1 MTHVNVRHPGPGRHD
16 TEGQLSGSTDG
27 RIGTNRA
34 TRPARRQSRATRISS
49 VRSCCN
55 REQSEMSRHVSYEY
69 VQNLR
74 FVIARYQS
82 SSSSSSW
89 SERAAMALRR
99 DASTAASCFVRL
111 EASAAAG
118 ADEGSSRLE
127 TGLREKLPDAMAASA
142 APRLSKS
149 GVRDAGIVAARGR
162 GTGVVAADGS
172 GGGGAGGGTVRTIGG
187 VSRGGRGGACGG
199 SDLLTIGG
207 ASKGGGGGACGGG
220 GTVLTIGGA
229 SSGGGVSSGG
239 GGGACGGGDLLTI
252 GGASRGGGG
261 GACGGG
267 ASDRARS
274 TGLAAV
280 SGSEGGGLWG
290 GENEALAFAA
300 AASAAAIAAALIS
313 NAQAAASISAS
324 ACSTS

>member
-1 MTHVNVRHPGPGRHD
+1 
-16 TEGQLSGSTDG
+16 
-27 RIGTNRA
+27 
-34 TRPARRQSRATRISS
+34 
-49 VRSCCN
+49 
-55 REQSEMSRHVSYEY
+55 
-69 VQNLR
+69 
-74 FVIARYQS
+74 
-82 SSSSSSW
+82 
-89 SERAAMALRR
+89 MALRR
-99 DASTAASCFVRL
+99 DSSTAASCFVRL

-127 TGLREKLPDAMAASA
+127 TGFREKLTEAMATSA

-149 GVRDAGIVAARGR
+149 GVAEAGVRDADIFAARGR
-162 GTGVVAADGS
+162 GTGVDAADGS
-172 GGGGAGGGTVRTIGG
+172 GGGGAGGGIELTIGG

-207 ASKGGGGGACGGG
+207 
-220 GTVLTIGGA
+220 V
-229 SSGGGVSSGG
+229 
-239 GGGACGGGDLLTI
+239 
-252 GGASRGGGG
+252 SRGGRG

-267 ASDRARS
+267 ASDRTCS

-280 SGSEGGGLWG
+280 DGSEGGGFGG

-313 NAQAAASISAS
+313 NAKAAASISASISAS

>member
-1 MTHVNVRHPGPGRHD
+1 
-16 TEGQLSGSTDG
+16 
-27 RIGTNRA
+27 
-34 TRPARRQSRATRISS
+34 
-49 VRSCCN
+49 
-55 REQSEMSRHVSYEY
+55 MSRRVSYEY
-69 VQNLR
+69 VQSLR

-127 TGLREKLPDAMAASA
+127 TGLREKLPEAMAASA

-199 SDLLTIGG
+199 S
-207 ASKGGGGGACGGG
+207 
-220 GTVLTIGGA
+220 
-229 SSGGGVSSGG
+229 
-239 GGGACGGGDLLTI
+239 DLLTI

>member
-1 MTHVNVRHPGPGRHD
+1 
-16 TEGQLSGSTDG
+16 
-27 RIGTNRA
+27 
-34 TRPARRQSRATRISS
+34 
-49 VRSCCN
+49 
-55 REQSEMSRHVSYEY
+55 
-69 VQNLR
+69 
-74 FVIARYQS
+74 
-82 SSSSSSW
+82 
-89 SERAAMALRR
+89 MALRR

-127 TGLREKLPDAMAASA
+127 TGLREKLPEAMAASA

-199 SDLLTIGG
+199 S
-207 ASKGGGGGACGGG
+207 
-220 GTVLTIGGA
+220 
-229 SSGGGVSSGG
+229 
-239 GGGACGGGDLLTI
+239 
-252 GGASRGGGG
+252 
-261 GACGGG
+261 

-324 ACSTS
+324 ISASACSTS